1 MTDAVVQL
9 SGLTKTFPGGTRAL
23 QALTLTLGKGELLG
37 IVGPD
42 GAGKTTLLRIL
53 AGVLS
58 FDQGQV
64 QLFGQD
70 LKVGQ
75 NQMRQRVGYI
85 PQRFSLYEDLTVRE
99 NLDFFAGVYPVPQ
112 QDRRTRKELLE
123 FIGLAPFQDR
133 LAGALS
139 GGMKQKLALL
149 CSLVSGPELLLMD
162 EPTVGVDP
170 VSRREFWSLV
180 FELQKEGVTVL
191 ASTPYMDEAEQFDR
205 VALLDQGQFLR
216 MGTTD
221 EIKSSVAGKV
231 IEIYC
236 QAPVRARA
244 LLLGLSGV
252 EDVELFGDRIHVFVS
267 DHYDAILKTIRE
279 VLLQADLQVGEAEF
293 CPYSIEDVFL
303 KLSRK
308 EALA

>member
-267 DHYDAILKTIRE
+267 DHYVAILKTIRE

>member
-9 SGLTKTFPGGTRAL
+9 RGLTKTFPGGTRAL